1 MVYEIDQR
9 EFNKKSFNQL
19 KIKIMKHVLKI
30 NKMLVA
36 SLLLVCLFTNC
47 KKTELSESRGT
58 LQPISS
64 DAGKAI
70 SIFNGGII
78 NTFAGGDAYGY
89 AGDGGLVANAL
100 LNSPQNVYVD
110 KRGDVYISD
119 LGNSRIRKVD
129 GRSGIITTVAGNG
142 NYGFSGDGGPAA
154 QASLNA
160 AFHTATD
167 DFGNLYISDLAN
179 NRIRRVDRNTGII
192 NTIAGTGLS
201 EFNGDGLTALETN
214 LYQPFGLAFDKNG
227 DLIFSDGTGLR
238 LRKLNMRTK
247 RISTIAGNGN
257 RGYAGDGG
265 RAKNAL
271 FNFIWNV
278 TIDNECGDI
287 YVSDES
293 NYRIRKIN
301 PSSGIIT
308 TVAGDGILGNSGNG
322 GLAINASFTGPVGIA
337 IGRGGNLF
345 ISDEVLSQVY
355 GVDKGTGRI
364 RIISGNGTNGFSG
377 DGGPA
382 IKAILSHPNSLSF
395 DSNGNLYICDA
406 NNNRIRI
413 ISRF

>member
-1 MVYEIDQR
+1 
-9 EFNKKSFNQL
+9 
-19 KIKIMKHVLKI
+19 MKHVLKI
-30 NKMLVA
+30 NKMLIA
-36 SLLLVCLFTNC
+36 PLLLVCLFTNC

-58 LQPISS
+58 LQAIGA
-64 DAGKAI
+64 DASKAI

-78 NTFAGGDAYGY
+78 NTFAGSDIYGY
-89 AGDGGLVANAL
+89 AGDGTSVGNAL

-129 GRSGIITTVAGNG
+129 RRSGIITTVAGNG
-142 NYGFSGDGGPAA
+142 SYGFSGDGGPAT

-201 EFNGDGLTALETN
+201 EFNGDGRTALETN
-214 LYQPFGLAFDKNG
+214 LYQPFGLAFDRNG

-257 RGYAGDGG
+257 QGYAGDGG
-265 RAKNAL
+265 PARKAM

-278 TIDNECGDI
+278 AIDNECGDI
-287 YVSDES
+287 YINDES

-308 TVAGDGILGNSGNG
+308 TVAGNGILGNSGNG
-322 GLAINASFTGPVGIA
+322 GLAINASFSGPVGIA
-337 IGRGGNLF
+337 IDKNSNLF
-345 ISDEVLSQVY
+345 ISDEILSQVY
-355 GVDKGTGRI
+355 TVDKRTGRI
-364 RIISGNGTNGFSG
+364 KVIAGNGLNGFFG
-377 DGGPA
+377 DGGAA
-382 IKAILSHPNSLSF
+382 INAILFHPNSLSF
-395 DSNGNLYICDA
+395 DQDGNLYICDD
-406 NNNRIRI
+406 NNNRIRK

>member
-1 MVYEIDQR
+1 MKQISKT
-9 EFNKKSFNQL
+9 KKALIGS
-19 KIKIMKHVLKI
+19 
-30 NKMLVA
+30 
-36 SLLLVCLFTNC
+36 SLILCLFTNC
-47 KKTELSESRGT
+47 TKNELMTPDGK
-58 LQPISS
+58 LQTMDM
-64 DAGKAI
+64 DAGNAK
-70 SIFNGGII
+70 SIFNNVLI
-78 NTFAGGDAYGY
+78 NTFSGSDMYGY
-89 AGDGGLVANAL
+89 TGDGGLVANAL

-201 EFNGDGLTALETN
+201 DFNGDGRTALETN

-278 TIDNECGDI
+278 AIDHECGDI

-301 PSSGIIT
+301 PSSGVIT
-308 TVAGDGILGNSGNG
+308 TVAGNGILGNSGNG
-322 GLAINASFTGPVGIA
+322 GLATNASFTGPVGIA

-345 ISDEVLSQVY
+345 ISDEILSQVY
-355 GVDKGTGRI
+355 AVDKVTGRI